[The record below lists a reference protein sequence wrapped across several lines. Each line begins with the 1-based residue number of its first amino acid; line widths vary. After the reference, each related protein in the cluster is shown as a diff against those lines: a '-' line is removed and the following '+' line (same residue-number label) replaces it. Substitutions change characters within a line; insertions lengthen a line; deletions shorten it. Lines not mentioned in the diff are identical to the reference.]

1 MNDSDK
7 KKLIRE
13 VSAMGYQIETIDDLM
28 YINKKHR
35 DLVPVLLKFIDSIS
49 DESSKRFI
57 VRCLGVKGFFE
68 ASATLIREFY
78 QATDSSYKWTIGNS
92 LGLISDKDVL
102 PDMLKIVQE
111 KEHGTARQMIV
122 YNLGKFDGP
131 ETRQVLIGL
140 LNDKDVAG
148 HAIHAISKLHDKSL
162 IKFIEPFQTYEVT
175 WIRNTAKRAVKRL
188 EKY

>member
-1 MNDSDK
+1 MDYLDK
-7 KKLIRE
+7 EKLIHAVRE
-13 VSAMGYQIETIDDLM
+13 KGYEIATIDDLM
-28 YINKKHR
+28 NIGKKNK
-35 DLVPVLLKFIDSIS
+35 DLIPILLKYIDETS

-122 YNLGKFDGP
+122 YNLGKFDCP
-131 ETRQVLIGL
+131 ETRRVLIGL
-140 LNDKDVAG
+140 LSDKDVVG

-175 WIRNTAKRAVKRL
+175 WIRNAAKSAIKKL
-188 EKY
+188 EKC